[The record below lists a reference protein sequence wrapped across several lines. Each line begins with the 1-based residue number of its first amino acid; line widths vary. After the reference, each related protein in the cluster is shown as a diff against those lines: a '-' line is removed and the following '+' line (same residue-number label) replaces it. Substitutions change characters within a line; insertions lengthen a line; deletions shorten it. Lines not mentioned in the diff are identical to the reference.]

1 MHMDRQVHS
10 CVLYL
15 LYKTRN
21 DCFENK
27 NKICIY
33 QQIFPLCQAHNFVGL
48 EVNKGD
54 NKEAVFTGLFPGG
67 LYSVTIVTVVGTNP
81 EVVSASSQAS
91 FRISE
96 YHITLNV

>member
-1 MHMDRQVHS
+1 MSSGHD
-10 CVLYL
+10 
-15 LYKTRN
+15 
-21 DCFENK
+21 
-27 NKICIY
+27 
-33 QQIFPLCQAHNFVGL
+33 NFFYCR

-96 YHITLNV
+96 YHITLIPNSKY